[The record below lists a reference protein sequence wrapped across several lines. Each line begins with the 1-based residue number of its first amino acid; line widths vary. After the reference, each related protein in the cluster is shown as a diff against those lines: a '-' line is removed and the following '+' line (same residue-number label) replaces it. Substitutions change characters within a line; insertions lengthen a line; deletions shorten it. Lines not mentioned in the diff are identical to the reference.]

1 MKKRVIKIAIVSALS
16 VLTSMSYAQE
26 FKKFSVSAGWL
37 HVILILIL
45 LLKMEPQLK
54 SVQFQQQAF

>member
-37 HVILILIL
+37 HV
-45 LLKMEPQLK
+45 MPQGK
-54 SVQFQQQAF
+54 A